1 MASLLF
7 SPPHD
12 SITPL
17 VRSRTI
23 RMRFVKTLATRKK
36 NIITIP
42 MRQNRR
48 ADALKLPIH
57 YAVRRQAIHK
67 IINMLIGMNDNI
79 TEPKV
84 TFTPR

>member
-1 MASLLF
+1 
-7 SPPHD
+7 
-12 SITPL
+12 
-17 VRSRTI
+17 
-23 RMRFVKTLATRKK
+23 
-36 NIITIP
+36 

-57 YAVRRQAIHK
+57 YAVRRQAIRK